1 MKGESAQTETDEKGE
16 KKERA
21 ETAREATV
29 LIIDTVSFDS
39 LHA

>member
-1 MKGESAQTETDEKGE
+1 MKGESAQRDDEKG